1 MDTRVTTSSDT
12 DQETNPPEEGQAMTF
27 FEHLDELRS
36 RLFKAVLAVGLGMA
50 IAVFFTNPVLNFI
63 KDTYGDQLRV
73 LDPTDSVVI
82 FFRVALFLGAVIA
95 SPMITYQLFMFVLP
109 GLTGKERRWVFL
121 SLPATTF
128 LFLVGVLFTWSF
140 LIPAYIG
147 FLEGFQA
154 DVFKVDWTA
163 DNYIGFI
170 TAVLFWHAAAFE
182 TPLIFFVLGRFG
194 VVSAR
199 SMIGYWRHAIVASS
213 VVAAFITPTV
223 DPLTMVVITV
233 ILVGLYALSVVLV
246 ALTSGIR
253 RRPASTV
260 R

>member
-1 MDTRVTTSSDT
+1 MDTQLTTSDT
-12 DQETNPPEEGQAMTF
+12 NQQSTPPHEAHAMTF
-27 FEHLDELRS
+27 FEHLEELRM
-36 RLFKAVLAVGLGMA
+36 RLFRAVFSIGLGMA

-82 FFRVALFLGAVIA
+82 FFRVALFLGAIFA

-109 GLTGKERRWVFL
+109 GLTGKEKRWVLL
-121 SLPATTF
+121 SLPATTL
-128 LFLVGVLFTWSF
+128 LFLVGVVFTWSF
-140 LIPAYIG
+140 LVPAYIG
-147 FLEGFQA
+147 FLKGFQA

-194 VVSAR
+194 VVTAR
-199 SMIGYWRHAIVASS
+199 KMMGYWRIAIVISA
-213 VVAAFITPTV
+213 VIAAFISPTV
-223 DPLTMVVITV
+223 DPLTMLVITFILLTLYLLSI
-233 ILVGLYALSVVLV
+233 ILVGL
-246 ALTSGIR
+246 TTGFR
-253 RRPASTV
+253 RSPANRT
-260 R
+260 

>member
-12 DQETNPPEEGQAMTF
+12 DQETNPPEDGQTMTF

-36 RLFKAVLAVGLGMA
+36 RLFKSILAVGLGMA

-63 KDTYGDQLRV
+63 KNTYGDQLRV

-109 GLTGKERRWVFL
+109 GLTRKERRWVFL

-147 FLEGFQA
+147 FLKGFQS

-194 VVSAR
+194 VVTAR

-223 DPLTMVVITV
+223 DPLTMIVITV